1 MYVLGVD
8 FGGGASKATLL
19 DEGGRVAATAV
30 SEYPTAYGEGGKA
43 EQDPSDWYRAACRN
57 IREVLRGIDAGEVAC
72 VCFDAATHTAV
83 LLDEDF
89 RVLRNA
95 VYWTDTRCRLQAE
108 RLERECGEDI
118 FRRFKHRPDTIWTLP
133 QLLWIKENEP
143 HVWERTKK
151 ILFAKDYVRHCFTG
165 DFLTDKIEAQ
175 GSMLFDYDAGCWSE
189 KYLSLLGL
197 RAENLPRA
205 ASPLDRAGRVLPD
218 AARDSGLLP
227 GMPVICGGT
236 DTAMEVFAAGAVK
249 KGDMTVKLATAGRIC
264 LVTDRLVA
272 DEHLVSYSHLADGL
286 YYPGT
291 ATKSCAAS
299 LRWFRD
305 TFGGDYRQ
313 FDEMAATVL
322 AGSGGLMFHP
332 YLNGEL
338 TPYGNPS
345 LRGGFTGMSAA
356 HTKAHFARA
365 VMEGVALSLKD
376 CLRYLKGKGF
386 SLPEEAAVIGGGAK
400 SALWRQI
407 LSNALNM
414 RLVTVENSDS
424 SFGAAM
430 CAGVAAGMFPS
441 LRAAAERCC
450 KKTGEV
456 LPDPKDAAVYERSFV
471 RYRRTAEFFG
481 SLSDEG

>member
-19 DEGGRVAATAV
+19 DDRGRVAATAV
-30 SEYPTAYGEGGKA
+30 SEYPTAYGEDGKA
-43 EQDPSDWYRAACRN
+43 EQVPADWYRAACRN
-57 IREVLRGIDAGEVAC
+57 IREVLRGIDAKEVAC

-83 LLDEDF
+83 LLDENF

-95 VYWTDTRCRLQAE
+95 VYWTDTRSSHQAE
-108 RLERECGEDI
+108 RLKREYGEDI

-143 HVWERTKK
+143 ELWRRTDR

-165 DFLTDKIEAQ
+165 DFLTDRIEAQ
-175 GSMLFDYDAGCWSE
+175 GSMLFDYDVGKWSE
-189 KYLSLLGL
+189 SYLALLEL
-197 RAENLPRA
+197 NKENLPRVVF
-205 ASPLDRAGRVLPD
+205 PLDQAGEVMQA
-218 AARDSGLLP
+218 AARDSGLFP
-227 GMPVICGGT
+227 GTPVICGAT
-236 DTAMEVFAAGAVK
+236 DTAMEMLAAGAVK

-264 LVTDRLVA
+264 LVTDRLIA
-272 DEHLVSYSHLADGL
+272 DEQLVSYSHLAEGL

-305 TFGGDYRQ
+305 TFGGEYGQ
-313 FDEMAATVL
+313 FDEMAKAIP
-322 AGSGGLMFHP
+322 AGSDGLLFHP

-338 TPYGNPS
+338 TPYANAA
-345 LRGGFTGMSAA
+345 LRGGFTGVSAV

-376 CLRYLKGKGF
+376 CLCYLKSRGF
-386 SLPEEAAVIGGGAK
+386 ALPGEATVIGGGAK

-407 LSNALNM
+407 VADSLNM
-414 RLVTVENSDS
+414 RLMTAENSDS

-430 CAGVAAGMFPS
+430 CAGVAAGIFPS
-441 LRAAAERCC
+441 VQAAAEQCC
-450 KKTGEV
+450 KKSGVV
-456 LPDPKDAAVYERSFV
+456 LPDSANVAIYEKNFV
-471 RYRRTAEFFG
+471 RYKRMAEFFG
-481 SLSDEG
+481 SLGDEG